1 MGATCR
7 RSGYVIRRLP
17 DRNRAKWA
25 TDRLWKRVHLPQDW
39 GPGAGDGRIGRDH
52 AGRRREAR
60 VSDREAAVRADG
72 RAARL
77 GRALIVGQ
85 LLLVTAI
92 WGGGFVAAKLASRG
106 LPPVTAATLRTLIA
120 ALIFV
125 PAIWLPKRYRPTIR
139 RGDWLT
145 FGVLSVLGYSLL
157 NIVYFAAFRL
167 TNVTQASLIWGA
179 VPIVTAVLA
188 ALLVGER
195 LTRWVVGGV
204 VFTTVGVAAVV
215 LAGGGSSEGSTN
227 PLAGNLLIGLAM
239 VLLVLYSLLA
249 KVTMRRFTPLVVT
262 GTSCTLG
269 AITLVPIAL
278 ATDWD
283 PALLTRVPTPAWLGI
298 LYSGGISL
306 VISYVLWIDGV
317 RRIGATRVAVFT
329 NLSPVWA
336 LVFAAWL
343 LGEQVLP
350 LHLAGGALI
359 IAGVWRANR
368 RADTPSRADADQGQS
383 PAIPRDSIKV

>member
-1 MGATCR
+1 
-7 RSGYVIRRLP
+7 
-17 DRNRAKWA
+17 
-25 TDRLWKRVHLPQDW
+25 
-39 GPGAGDGRIGRDH
+39 
-52 AGRRREAR
+52 
-60 VSDREAAVRADG
+60 VSDRETAVRADG

-92 WGGGFVAAKLASRG
+92 WGGGFVAAKLASSG

-145 FGVLSVLGYSLL
+145 FGVLSVLGYSML
-157 NIVYFAAFRL
+157 NVVYFAAFRL

-195 LTRWVVGGV
+195 LTRWVVAGV

-215 LAGGGSSEGSTN
+215 LAGGGSSEGGAN
-227 PLAGNLLIGLAM
+227 PPAGNLLIGLAM
-239 VLLVLYSLLA
+239 VLWVLYSLLA

-269 AITLVPIAL
+269 AITLVPVAL
-278 ATDWD
+278 VTDWD
-283 PALLTRVPTPAWLGI
+283 PALLSRVPTSAWLGI

-359 IAGVWRANR
+359 IAGVWLANR
-368 RADTPSRADADQGQS
+368 RSDAPSRAGADQGQP
-383 PAIPRDSIKV
+383 PALTTDSVKG